1 MLDSL
6 TGVKV
11 FVSAN
16 RAVILCV
23 EDEPAIL
30 ELRKLQFENAGYS
43 VLTAASPED
52 ALEVFTK
59 EHVDL
64 VFTDYLLPRI
74 NGAELAS
81 RMKRINPDVPIVL
94 NSGVLDCPEDAA
106 GVVDLF
112 LSKPVDTAELIS
124 AIAALLPPSERYGT

>member
-1 MLDSL
+1 MKLI
-6 TGVKV
+6 
-11 FVSAN
+11 VSAHQPI
-16 RAVILCV
+16 ILCV

-30 ELRKLQFENAGYS
+30 ELRRLQFENAGYS

-52 ALEVFTK
+52 AFEIFAK

-64 VFTDYLLPRI
+64 VFTDYLLPRV
-74 NGAELAS
+74 NGAQLAS
-81 RMKRINPDVPIVL
+81 RMKGIKSHVPIVL

-112 LSKPVDTAELIS
+112 LTKPVDTAELIS
-124 AIAALLPPSERYGT
+124 AIASLLPPAELYGT